1 MSSPKHMKVKIYS
14 LGQLLESYFNDF
26 FDKNYNLNHYCDIKK
41 KYCCCLPYLIAR
53 KRNTASF
60 PKITQGLIFF
70 SFVIRYVCNM
80 TLLNLALYMTYQTGK
95 KGNNIGESDKHNSF
109 KSFKI

>member
-26 FDKNYNLNHYCDIKK
+26 LTRTMISTIIAISRKK
-41 KYCCCLPYLIAR
+41 HCCCLPYLIVR
-53 KRNTASF
+53 KRNTASL

-70 SFVIRYVCNM
+70 FICDQVR
-80 TLLNLALYMTYQTGK
+80 L
-95 KGNNIGESDKHNSF
+95 
-109 KSFKI
+109 